1 MKTPATFLPENH
13 SPDTQTSHKISYHNH
28 QQQKASPATVL
39 PENSIPHNQSSKI
52 NSHQQHQSS
61 QSGQVAPPGFHQEDE
76 DQSLIQER
84 SVVED
89 QLYSPKDTLASS
101 NPPVNSRDK
110 ATEPKA
116 HDQKTN
122 IVHGGNVNV
131 IVIHSHSHRHGQNA
145 DAQAQAS
152 EARLSKPP
160 GDTSLNIHRTTSGG
174 LFSASFEVV
183 AAVSIGAVAA
193 AGVTGSISLA
203 NGSAPVVEAKSGV
216 SFPPILGNSLRL
228 LGVGLRKKS
237 ILGLKN
243 IDVYAFGVYANGDDV
258 KKFLGNKYNNVFASE
273 LKDNEDLNNDL
284 MEADISMIVRLHIVY
299 DKLSI

>member
-1 MKTPATFLPENH
+1 MTDSAHNPPSGKPLGVHGGEDPPQSGNGHPQQTSPVTVFPEKDNQTSHENSRRHQQASPATFHPENH
-13 SPDTQTSHKISYHNH
+13 SPGTQSSHKNSYHNH

-39 PENSIPHNQSSKI
+39 PENSIPHNQSSKE

-61 QSGQVAPPGFHQEDE
+61 PPPGFHQEDE

-89 QLYSPKDTLASS
+89 HLYSPKDTLASS

-145 DAQAQAS
+145 DAQAQAQAQPS

-160 GDTSLNIHRTTSGG
+160 GYPN
-174 LFSASFEVV
+174 
-183 AAVSIGAVAA
+183 
-193 AGVTGSISLA
+193 
-203 NGSAPVVEAKSGV
+203 KSGPPKPPKKGLCQRCLQKT
-216 SFPPILGNSLRL
+216 FPC
-228 LGVGLRKKS
+228 
-237 ILGLKN
+237 
-243 IDVYAFGVYANGDDV
+243 F
-258 KKFLGNKYNNVFASE
+258 F
-273 LKDNEDLNNDL
+273 
-284 MEADISMIVRLHIVY
+284 
-299 DKLSI
+299 

>member
-160 GDTSLNIHRTTSGG
+160 GYPN
-174 LFSASFEVV
+174 
-183 AAVSIGAVAA
+183 
-193 AGVTGSISLA
+193 
-203 NGSAPVVEAKSGV
+203 KSGPPKPPKKGICQRCLQKT
-216 SFPPILGNSLRL
+216 FPC
-228 LGVGLRKKS
+228 
-237 ILGLKN
+237 
-243 IDVYAFGVYANGDDV
+243 F
-258 KKFLGNKYNNVFASE
+258 F
-273 LKDNEDLNNDL
+273 
-284 MEADISMIVRLHIVY
+284 
-299 DKLSI
+299 